1 MKSLVTLLFLILMIL
16 SCKKKVAH
24 TETQTKKLEFIEQS
38 KNLDDELVCETLL
51 TLNTQPKN
59 GSHNENIRENLFG
72 KFLCDRAEFYIIK
85 NPRNEIYE
93 CSPESITLYYLDGKL
108 RQTKYILSSNIV
120 TNLLVEL
127 GNFNILGLDS
137 KNKEIVRNRDV
148 VRKTKKGVT
157 LNESLDNYELKWAFG
172 DKEIKYRVMKGSKN
186 RFIYLEKV
194 KNFEKEFQA
203 IESYCM

>member
-1 MKSLVTLLFLILMIL
+1 MIL

-38 KNLDDELVCETLL
+38 KKLDDELVCENLL
-51 TLNTQPKN
+51 TLNTQSKN

-157 LNESLDNYELKWAFG
+157 LNESLDNYELKWVFG

>member
-1 MKSLVTLLFLILMIL
+1 MKNLVTLLFIILMIF
-16 SCKKKVAH
+16 SCKKNVVH
-24 TETQTKKLEFIEQS
+24 TETQTKKLESIAQS
-38 KNLDDELVCETLL
+38 KKIEDELVYENLL
-51 TLNTQPKN
+51 TLNTQTKT
-59 GSHNENIRENLFG
+59 GRHKENIHENLFG
-72 KFLCDRAEFYIIK
+72 KFFCDRAEFYIIK

-148 VRKTKKGVT
+148 IRKTMKGVT
-157 LNESLDNYELKWAFG
+157 LNESLDNYELKWVFG

-186 RFIYLEKV
+186 KFIYLEKV